1 MNPNYRPESTSSHAS
16 SSSSQPYQGLRTL
29 AGVIRVLGFLAWGG
43 GLLQAFS
50 AAAQAS
56 DHWDDPVMPFLLW
69 VGISF
74 TVGLFNLLT
83 ASLIQLALDAKADLE
98 QLVTKVG
105 ALTPNPKPMEAVP
118 ATEEGAPPASSQE

>member
-1 MNPNYRPESTSSHAS
+1 MAHPS
-16 SSSSQPYQGLRTL
+16 SSPSRPYASLRTL
-29 AGVIRVLGFLAWGG
+29 ASVIRVQGFLAWGG
-43 GLLQAFS
+43 GLLQAGS
-50 AAAQAS
+50 AAELAS

-98 QLVTKVG
+98 QLVTKIG
-105 ALTPNPKPMEAVP
+105 ALTPNPNPMEAAP
-118 ATEEGAPPASSQE
+118 ATEEGATPASSQE